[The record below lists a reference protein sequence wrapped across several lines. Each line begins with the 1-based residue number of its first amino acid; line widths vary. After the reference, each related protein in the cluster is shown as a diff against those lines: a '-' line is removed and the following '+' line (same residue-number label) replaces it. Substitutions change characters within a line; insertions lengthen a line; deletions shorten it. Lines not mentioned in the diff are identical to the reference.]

1 MHKRYSYVLNSE
13 FSKRSLSSGL
23 VKKRTFKIPKFSKIY
38 FKPLHLSYTLIVSLI
53 LFSLILYLLWWL
65 YLVVILKRVL
75 LYLEDPMVDTA
86 EQEKSIDMKE
96 PELLCLEGMKEQVAG
111 EVE

>member
-1 MHKRYSYVLNSE
+1 M
-13 FSKRSLSSGL
+13 
-23 VKKRTFKIPKFSKIY
+23 
-38 FKPLHLSYTLIVSLI
+38 
-53 LFSLILYLLWWL
+53 
-65 YLVVILKRVL
+65 VILKRVL